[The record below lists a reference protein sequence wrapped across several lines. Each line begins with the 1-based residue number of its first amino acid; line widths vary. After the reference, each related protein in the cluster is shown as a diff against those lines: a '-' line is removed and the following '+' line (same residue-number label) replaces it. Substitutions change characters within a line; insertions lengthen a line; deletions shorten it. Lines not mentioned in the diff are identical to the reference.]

1 MSWKEPWSNG
11 LCERNHQ
18 ITDQML
24 EILTEENPKTDE
36 NTLLAGANVAIHCR
50 CGMVLAVIS
59 LSLEKNPNLPNIMSE
74 KLPALHKAPLQVK
87 F

>member
-1 MSWKEPWSNG
+1 MLEVASILNIQLSSTPAESPWSNG

-18 ITDQML
+18 ITDRML

-36 NTLLAGANVAIHCR
+36 NTLLVWAYSKQFIADV
-50 CGMVLAVIS
+50 
-59 LSLEKNPNLPNIMSE
+59 EW
-74 KLPALHKAPLQVK
+74 